1 MDTKIKQT
9 AFIVAFAVFT
19 SIFLTTCKKTEVLTP
34 PTEVPTPPLG
44 VSAPQTG
51 SLIIISWKKV
61 SDATSYRIYRSTTGK
76 DYIPISTINKSGYSH
91 EGYMDKN
98 VFEGWNYYKV
108 TSFIGNVESE
118 ASYVSCNFIPQPN
131 PPGIPT
137 NVTLPYRGEVRW
149 NPVDG
154 ATGYKVY
161 RSGSPTGGYSWQ
173 KNIGKTDKPSYYD
186 SKPLDGENFY
196 KITAYNSGGE
206 SNPSGYAVKN

>member
-34 PTEVPTPPLG
+34 PTS
-44 VSAPQTG
+44 VSAQQTG
-51 SLIIISWKKV
+51 SLIIMSWKKV
-61 SDATSYRIYRSTTGK
+61 SDATSYRIYRSATGTS
-76 DYIPISTINKSGYSH
+76 YIPISTINKSGYSH

-98 VFEGWNYYKV
+98 ASEGWNYYKV
-108 TSFIGNVESE
+108 TVFMGNIESE
-118 ASYVSCNFIPQPN
+118 ASYVSCNFIPQLN

-137 NVTLPYRGEVRW
+137 NVTANLRDNKSSVYVRW
-149 NPVDG
+149 NLVDG
-154 ATGYKVY
+154 ATGYKVF
-161 RSGSPTGGYSWQ
+161 RSASPTGGYYWSA
-173 KNIGKTDKPSYYD
+173 NIGKNNYYYD

-206 SNPSGYAVKN
+206 SNPSGYAVCKN